1 LFTAEFAA
9 ELATILLVG
18 VILKLVSRWKGLE
31 RDEFDRHFLA
41 GIGSLLSAIL
51 LLIVAKTG
59 TMWILML
66 GMALFYFMIAWGA
79 KRTAEK
85 DAREAVAD

>member
-1 LFTAEFAA
+1 MEKHVTYVGLRGRLTSRLGRCESQRWYDLFTAEFAA

-59 TMWILML
+59 TM
-66 GMALFYFMIAWGA
+66 
-79 KRTAEK
+79 
-85 DAREAVAD
+85 